1 MKIKTFIMLSL
12 LFFTGFAYSQT
23 AKEYYSIGIIKMLEG
38 DYPASID
45 GFTKAIKKDKNYV
58 DAYFNRG
65 ICFEKLKKY
74 QEAINDYSVVVKL
87 KPYMYQAFNN
97 RGLLYF
103 KTDKYEKAIA
113 DFSTSIRINPTYP
126 FSFLYRANTYLKMN
140 ELGKAKADAEV
151 VLDKLPNYIKAH
163 SIIAKIAFIQKDYQT
178 ALEHYNFLCEK
189 QSSKAENFL
198 GRARVF
204 NALNRNDEACVD
216 YKKAIELESE
226 DAKNEKPVSCK

>member
-1 MKIKTFIMLSL
+1 MKIKTFIVLSL
-12 LFFTGFAYSQT
+12 MFFSGFAYSQT
-23 AKEYYSIGIIKMLEG
+23 AKEYYSMGMIKMLEG
-38 DYPASID
+38 DYTASID

-87 KPYMYQAFNN
+87 KPSMYQAFNN

-103 KTDKYEKAIA
+103 RTDKYEKAVA

-140 ELGKAKADAEV
+140 ELDKAKADAEV
-151 VLDKLPNYIKAH
+151 VLIKLPNYIKAH
-163 SIIAKIAFIQKDYQT
+163 SIIAQIAFIQKDYQT

-189 QSSKAENFL
+189 QSSKAANFL

-204 NALNRNDEACVD
+204 NAMNRNEEACVD
-216 YKKAIELESE
+216 YIKAIELGSE